1 MPQIKYVIRDIR
13 SIRVPAADGPPV
25 EHMVIS
31 WLEDGGRPYT
41 LTMPASGYTPQAG
54 VAAVEA
60 QVRAHAAIVHHAGII
75 EA

>member
-1 MPQIKYVIRDIR
+1 
-13 SIRVPAADGPPV
+13 
-25 EHMVIS
+25 MVIS
-31 WLEDGGRPYT
+31 WLEDGARPYT